1 MYLWR
6 KVLLF
11 SFNLLRQRHDISV
24 LLFIVH
30 GHALW
35 RGRMSEFGPIRNHYH
50 VHLVDHSARAG
61 CSTFCCA
68 TPCWREPTSSK
79 QLSTVAAF
87 CWFSVWSLSCR
98 CRVKFSTQ
106 SSLAEIW
113 VNKGRFEHPPP
124 PLKIYLHARFEWG
137 SRIFIS
143 HFVWFLQRSALKPLR
158 RNPSSHE
165 KETDIPCVVSLF
177 FTVPL
182 AGGWSWWQE
191 AENQRNNWK
200 TFLKCIWHK
209 NFSSLFCSFIYTKTD
224 SKLAWS
230 FPNTIISG

>member
-11 SFNLLRQRHDISV
+11 SFNILRQRHDISV

-35 RGRMSEFGPIRNHYH
+35 RGRMSEFGPTRSHYH

-79 QLSTVAAF
+79 QLSTIAAF
-87 CWFSVWSLSCR
+87 CWFSVWSPSCR

-106 SSLAEIW
+106 SDQPCRNLSHLYFWLIRSFTDPAHTCSIFVVRSLACC
-113 VNKGRFEHPPP
+113 
-124 PLKIYLHARFEWG
+124 LLT
-137 SRIFIS
+137 
-143 HFVWFLQRSALKPLR
+143 Q
-158 RNPSSHE
+158 
-165 KETDIPCVVSLF
+165 
-177 FTVPL
+177 
-182 AGGWSWWQE
+182 
-191 AENQRNNWK
+191 
-200 TFLKCIWHK
+200 
-209 NFSSLFCSFIYTKTD
+209 
-224 SKLAWS
+224 
-230 FPNTIISG
+230 

>member
-68 TPCWREPTSSK
+68 TLCWREPTSSK

-113 VNKGRFEHPPP
+113 VLIFWRFLEI
-124 PLKIYLHARFEWG
+124 LLLNYL
-137 SRIFIS
+137 
-143 HFVWFLQRSALKPLR
+143 
-158 RNPSSHE
+158 
-165 KETDIPCVVSLF
+165 
-177 FTVPL
+177 
-182 AGGWSWWQE
+182 
-191 AENQRNNWK
+191 WK
-200 TFLKCIWHK
+200 MSGYTQFTFLDSNRPC
-209 NFSSLFCSFIYTKTD
+209 TKI
-224 SKLAWS
+224 LRY
-230 FPNTIISG
+230 

>member
-24 LLFIVH
+24 LLFIVRSH
-30 GHALW
+30 VLW

-79 QLSTVAAF
+79 QLSTIAAF

-113 VNKGRFEHPPP
+113 ILKYI
-124 PLKIYLHARFEWG
+124 PLT
-137 SRIFIS
+137 SRPRIAPFWVGWKQSNSSIS
-143 HFVWFLQRSALKPLR
+143 
-158 RNPSSHE
+158 
-165 KETDIPCVVSLF
+165 
-177 FTVPL
+177 
-182 AGGWSWWQE
+182 
-191 AENQRNNWK
+191 
-200 TFLKCIWHK
+200 
-209 NFSSLFCSFIYTKTD
+209 FCLWCRMASI
-224 SKLAWS
+224 
-230 FPNTIISG
+230 

>member
-11 SFNLLRQRHDISV
+11 PFNLLRQRHGISV

-35 RGRMSEFGPIRNHYH
+35 RGRMSKFGPIRHHYH

-113 VNKGRFEHPPP
+113 VIYIFGWLDLLQILRILTAFSLCGSLLIVCSI
-124 PLKIYLHARFEWG
+124 LKLFRIIVTKFTSKNAWLPSISFWISVALPKLHKLIKNTSVLEGTISLIY
-137 SRIFIS
+137 
-143 HFVWFLQRSALKPLR
+143 
-158 RNPSSHE
+158 
-165 KETDIPCVVSLF
+165 CVIE
-177 FTVPL
+177 
-182 AGGWSWWQE
+182 G
-191 AENQRNNWK
+191 
-200 TFLKCIWHK
+200 
-209 NFSSLFCSFIYTKTD
+209 
-224 SKLAWS
+224 
-230 FPNTIISG
+230 

>member
-11 SFNLLRQRHDISV
+11 SFHLLRQRHDISV
-24 LLFIVH
+24 ILFIVH

-113 VNKGRFEHPPP
+113 VIYIFGWLDLLQILRILAAFSLCGPLLIVCCSDLGLLCRVLRASMSNLLIDIRYILCYFLSVFEALLLVLVYSECPGQ
-124 PLKIYLHARFEWG
+124 LVDNL
-137 SRIFIS
+137 S
-143 HFVWFLQRSALKPLR
+143 HNIRQMQLP
-158 RNPSSHE
+158 
-165 KETDIPCVVSLF
+165 
-177 FTVPL
+177 
-182 AGGWSWWQE
+182 
-191 AENQRNNWK
+191 
-200 TFLKCIWHK
+200 
-209 NFSSLFCSFIYTKTD
+209 
-224 SKLAWS
+224 
-230 FPNTIISG
+230 TI

>member
-87 CWFSVWSLSCR
+87 CWFSVWSLSCQCHVAVVLSFLR
-98 CRVKFSTQ
+98 SPALQKFESKICRPRGMPGCFRGIPPVAYRRICNGFLALWLAVFS
-106 SSLAEIW
+106 
-113 VNKGRFEHPPP
+113 
-124 PLKIYLHARFEWG
+124 
-137 SRIFIS
+137 
-143 HFVWFLQRSALKPLR
+143 
-158 RNPSSHE
+158 
-165 KETDIPCVVSLF
+165 KETS
-177 FTVPL
+177 
-182 AGGWSWWQE
+182 
-191 AENQRNNWK
+191 
-200 TFLKCIWHK
+200 
-209 NFSSLFCSFIYTKTD
+209 FSI
-224 SKLAWS
+224 
-230 FPNTIISG
+230 G

>member
-11 SFNLLRQRHDISV
+11 SFYLLRQRHDISV

-113 VNKGRFEHPPP
+113 VMRTAHLSLACCLESTRKCVCVCVCV
-124 PLKIYLHARFEWG
+124 WG
-137 SRIFIS
+137 GGGGGER
-143 HFVWFLQRSALKPLR
+143 LR
-158 RNPSSHE
+158 R
-165 KETDIPCVVSLF
+165 
-177 FTVPL
+177 
-182 AGGWSWWQE
+182 
-191 AENQRNNWK
+191 
-200 TFLKCIWHK
+200 
-209 NFSSLFCSFIYTKTD
+209 
-224 SKLAWS
+224 
-230 FPNTIISG
+230 

>member
-24 LLFIVH
+24 LLFIVRS
-30 GHALW
+30 HALW

-113 VNKGRFEHPPP
+113 V
-124 PLKIYLHARFEWG
+124 
-137 SRIFIS
+137 
-143 HFVWFLQRSALKPLR
+143 
-158 RNPSSHE
+158 
-165 KETDIPCVVSLF
+165 
-177 FTVPL
+177 
-182 AGGWSWWQE
+182 
-191 AENQRNNWK
+191 
-200 TFLKCIWHK
+200 K
-209 NFSSLFCSFIYTKTD
+209 NFLPNKYETVKLVPRVSPLLVSSRGETLGTRLRDRALRKVRSITKWSSFI
-224 SKLAWS
+224 L
-230 FPNTIISG
+230 

>member
-87 CWFSVWSLSCR
+87 CWFSVWSLSFR

-113 VNKGRFEHPPP
+113 VILKDNFKIRERIRCFEV
-124 PLKIYLHARFEWG
+124 
-137 SRIFIS
+137 IFT
-143 HFVWFLQRSALKPLR
+143 ALKM
-158 RNPSSHE
+158 N
-165 KETDIPCVVSLF
+165 
-177 FTVPL
+177 
-182 AGGWSWWQE
+182 SWWL
-191 AENQRNNWK
+191 RNVSCCC
-200 TFLKCIWHK
+200 FFFCFFFFCFFRL
-209 NFSSLFCSFIYTKTD
+209 FSSSLRKVYSSNSFFA
-224 SKLAWS
+224 SLLS
-230 FPNTIISG
+230 

>member
-113 VNKGRFEHPPP
+113 VIKITFVLAMFIQSGLCLQAPHHYKYYHYSFFFYNKH
-124 PLKIYLHARFEWG
+124 
-137 SRIFIS
+137 S
-143 HFVWFLQRSALKPLR
+143 
-158 RNPSSHE
+158 
-165 KETDIPCVVSLF
+165 
-177 FTVPL
+177 
-182 AGGWSWWQE
+182 
-191 AENQRNNWK
+191 
-200 TFLKCIWHK
+200 
-209 NFSSLFCSFIYTKTD
+209 FSSRER
-224 SKLAWS
+224 
-230 FPNTIISG
+230 

>member
-11 SFNLLRQRHDISV
+11 SFNLLPQRHDISV

-113 VNKGRFEHPPP
+113 VIYIFGWLDLLQILRILAAFSLCG
-124 PLKIYLHARFEWG
+124 PLLIVCFYVLDR
-137 SRIFIS
+137 
-143 HFVWFLQRSALKPLR
+143 RS
-158 RNPSSHE
+158 
-165 KETDIPCVVSLF
+165 F
-177 FTVPL
+177 
-182 AGGWSWWQE
+182 
-191 AENQRNNWK
+191 
-200 TFLKCIWHK
+200 
-209 NFSSLFCSFIYTKTD
+209 
-224 SKLAWS
+224 
-230 FPNTIISG
+230 

>member
-87 CWFSVWSLSCR
+87 CWFSVCSLSCR

-113 VNKGRFEHPPP
+113 VIYIFGWLDLLQILRILAAFSLCGPLLIVYKEIAYKRWRQGR
-124 PLKIYLHARFEWG
+124 A
-137 SRIFIS
+137 
-143 HFVWFLQRSALKPLR
+143 
-158 RNPSSHE
+158 
-165 KETDIPCVVSLF
+165 
-177 FTVPL
+177 
-182 AGGWSWWQE
+182 
-191 AENQRNNWK
+191 
-200 TFLKCIWHK
+200 
-209 NFSSLFCSFIYTKTD
+209 
-224 SKLAWS
+224 
-230 FPNTIISG
+230 

>member
-1 MYLWR
+1 MQPKYRLGLHGLHGLAMYLWR

-113 VNKGRFEHPPP
+113 VIYIFGWLDLLQILRILAAFSLCGPLLIVCFKENTGCLQLWLSYQYLSIHIGR
-124 PLKIYLHARFEWG
+124 YRYTT
-137 SRIFIS
+137 
-143 HFVWFLQRSALKPLR
+143 VNLR
-158 RNPSSHE
+158 GN
-165 KETDIPCVVSLF
+165 
-177 FTVPL
+177 
-182 AGGWSWWQE
+182 
-191 AENQRNNWK
+191 RNN
-200 TFLKCIWHK
+200 H
-209 NFSSLFCSFIYTKTD
+209 N
-224 SKLAWS
+224 
-230 FPNTIISG
+230 

>member
-87 CWFSVWSLSCR
+87 CWFSVWPLSCR

-113 VNKGRFEHPPP
+113 VIYIFGWLDLSQILRILAAFSLCG
-124 PLKIYLHARFEWG
+124 PLLIVYF
-137 SRIFIS
+137 FIIQ
-143 HFVWFLQRSALKPLR
+143 L
-158 RNPSSHE
+158 
-165 KETDIPCVVSLF
+165 
-177 FTVPL
+177 
-182 AGGWSWWQE
+182 
-191 AENQRNNWK
+191 
-200 TFLKCIWHK
+200 
-209 NFSSLFCSFIYTKTD
+209 
-224 SKLAWS
+224 
-230 FPNTIISG
+230 